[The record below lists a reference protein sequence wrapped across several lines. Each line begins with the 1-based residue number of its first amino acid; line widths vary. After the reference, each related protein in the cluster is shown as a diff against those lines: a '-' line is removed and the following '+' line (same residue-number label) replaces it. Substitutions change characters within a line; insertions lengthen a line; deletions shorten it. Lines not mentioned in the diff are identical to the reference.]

1 MELLNEIA
9 HISGKSGLFRVLKP
23 TRTGVIVETLD
34 ALKQKSVVSGQTRIS
49 VLKDISLYLDDH
61 QDSTLPLGDL
71 FQLIHSV
78 CQGTLNIEP
87 KKASD
92 SELFG
97 LLASIVPNYDSD
109 RVYASDIKKIL
120 SWYLIL
126 VNNTPDMFQTA
137 TAVEEPKAEKVAK
150 APKAAKEVKEATE
163 EKVAKAP
170 KKAKATK

>member
-9 HISGKSGLFRVLKP
+9 HISGKSGLYRVLKP

-34 ALKQKSVVSGQTRIS
+34 ALKQRSVVSGQTRIS

-61 QDSTLPLGDL
+61 QDSTLPLADL
-71 FQLIHSV
+71 FNSIHEKFNGQFS
-78 CQGTLNIEP
+78 IEP

-92 SELFG
+92 AELFATIA
-97 LLASIVPNYDSD
+97 LVVPNYDAD

-126 VNNTPDMFQTA
+126 VTNTPEIFQTIEPA
-137 TAVEEPKAEKVAK
+137 PVEKAEKPAKEKAPKAEKVAK
-150 APKAAKEVKEATE
+150 E
-163 EKVAKAP
+163 KAP
-170 KKAKATK
+170 SKKK